1 MPGGGNVSN
10 NDALLKKC
18 AEEINK
24 SWRKTTDSV
33 LETAKLCAETSKKLN
48 DGEMHKLKG
57 QLEFQAST
65 FSKLVKIGSN
75 ALLQKDPVKTLLPP
89 SYSIVYEVAKL
100 KEADLQVA
108 IKDGV
113 INPGMSRSDL
123 SAWLGKQHPNTSKAD
138 DQRRPKIIATV
149 QIPSDYDIQQLPL
162 LEKALDKLRSQYGCE
177 LARPR
182 DPEAEAYNRM
192 FARMNDYIRKEA
204 KRFIAALKARRLQG
218 FGKLS
223 PAEKKKLWPFED
235 DEIAIAADAGWDDV
249 KAALDVVGNAD
260 QFERIRDEALRLYDV
275 PENVVSTHPPEKPED
290 VVEQLREVNELLR
303 KRNGGKRDPERYADF
318 K

>member
-1 MPGGGNVSN
+1 MSN

-33 LETAKLCAETSKKLN
+33 LETAKLCAETKDKLN
-48 DGEMHKLKG
+48 DGEMNKLKKK
-57 QLEFQAST
+57 LEFSAAT

-75 ALLQKDPVKTLLPP
+75 AQLQKDPVKTLLPP

-100 KEADLQVA
+100 KEADLQIA

-123 SAWLGKQHPNTSKAD
+123 SAWLGKQHPNCSKAD

-162 LEKALDKLRSQYGCE
+162 LEKALDKLRSQYGCQ

-275 PENVVSTHPPEKPED
+275 PESVVSTHPPERPED
-290 VVEQLREVNELLR
+290 VVEQLREVSELLR

>member
-1 MPGGGNVSN
+1 MSN
-10 NDALLKKC
+10 NEGLLKKC

-33 LETAKLCAETSKKLN
+33 LETAKLCAETKGKLN
-48 DGEMHKLKG
+48 DGEMNKLKK
-57 QLEFQAST
+57 QLEFSAAT

-75 ALLQKDPVKTLLPP
+75 VLLQKDPIKILLPP

-100 KEADLQVA
+100 KDADLQIAV
-108 IKDGV
+108 KEGV

-123 SAWLGKQHPNTSKAD
+123 SAWLGKKNPNTKAD
-138 DQRRPKIIATV
+138 DQNRPKIIATV
-149 QIPSDYDIQQLPL
+149 QVPADYDVQKQNA
-162 LEKALDKLRSQYGCE
+162 LEKALDKLRSQFGCDLE
-177 LARPR
+177 RPR

-204 KRFIAALKARRLQG
+204 RRFIAALKARRFQG
-218 FGKLS
+218 TGKLT
-223 PAEKKKLWPFED
+223 PAQKARIWGYHD
-235 DEIAIAADAGWDDV
+235 DEIAIAHDAGWDDV

-260 QFERIRDEALRLYDV
+260 QFERIRDEALRLFDV
-275 PENVVSTHPPEKPED
+275 PENVVSTHQLEKPED
-290 VVEQLREVNELLR
+290 VLREFREVQEQIR
-303 KRNGGKRDPERYADF
+303 QRNGGKYDPDRFAGI